1 MTKQELITAIASLH
15 STLTKSDVESILTSF
30 GKILIKELSTG
41 NSINIGR
48 DIGTFKP
55 VTYTGIL
62 PGQPNSSYSSNSV
75 KFKPSAALKRAL
87 N

>member
-1 MTKQELITAIASLH
+1 MTRQELITAIASLH
-15 STLTKSDVESILTSF
+15 LTLTKSDVESVLTSF
-30 GKILIKELSTG
+30 GNILTKELSTG

-55 VTYTGIL
+55 VTRNGVI
-62 PGQPNSSYSSNSV
+62 PGTNKPYSSKSV
-75 KFKPSAALKRAL
+75 KFQPSAALKRAL